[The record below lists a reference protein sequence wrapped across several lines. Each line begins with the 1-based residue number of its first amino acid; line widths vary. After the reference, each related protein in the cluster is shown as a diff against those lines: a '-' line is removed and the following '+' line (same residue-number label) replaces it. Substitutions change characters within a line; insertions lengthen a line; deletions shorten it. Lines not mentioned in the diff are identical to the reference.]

1 MTQKEFTQF
10 TGVQVSNNEFW
21 AINEVYNNSEANKE
35 EFCQMWCRINSNR
48 VAEAKAIAKKEAQ
61 KEAQKDSIRNKVNPI
76 LLKIEKQI
84 DKYNR
89 AGEIFKTAVLT
100 EKEKNFLLKN
110 NLVCE
115 NSFECSAG
123 TLLFIIKTNLV
134 RDLLLKFC
142 ARKISERVKKN
153 QKKYDE

>member
-10 TGVQVSNNEFW
+10 TGVQVSNDEFW
-21 AINEVYNNSEANKE
+21 AINEVYNNSEVTKE
-35 EFCQMWCRINSNR
+35 EFCQMWCRINSIR
-48 VAEAKAIAKKEAQ
+48 VAEAKARAK

-76 LLKIEKQI
+76 LLKIEKQN

-89 AGEIFKTAVLT
+89 AGEICSSAVLT

-123 TLLFIIKTNLV
+123 TLLFIIKTNL
-134 RDLLLKFC
+134 KC
-142 ARKISERVKKN
+142 I
-153 QKKYDE
+153 

>member
-1 MTQKEFTQF
+1 MTQKEFYQR
-10 TGVQVSNNEFW
+10 TGVEVKSYEFD
-21 AINEVYNNSEANKE
+21 AIHTVYMMCDLDKD
-35 EFCQMWCRINSNR
+35 EFCLMWCKMNYNR
-48 VAEAKAIAKKEAQ
+48 VAEAKAEAKARAKKEAQ
-61 KEAQKDSIRNKVNPI
+61 KDNIRNKVNPI

-89 AGEIFKTAVLT
+89 AGEICNSAVLT

-123 TLLFIIKTNLV
+123 KLHSIIKTNL
-134 RDLLLKFC
+134 LS
-142 ARKISERVKKN
+142 I
-153 QKKYDE
+153 

>member
-1 MTQKEFTQF
+1 MTLQEFTQL
-10 TGVQVSNNEFW
+10 TGVKVSNDEYW
-21 AINEVYNNSEANKE
+21 AINEVYNNSEVTKQ
-35 EFCQMWCRINSNR
+35 EFCQIWCRINSNR
-48 VAEAKAIAKKEAQ
+48 VAEAKAKAK

-89 AGEIFKTAVLT
+89 AGEIFNAAVLT

-123 TLLFIIKTNLV
+123 TLLMTIKTNL
-134 RDLLLKFC
+134 KC
-142 ARKISERVKKN
+142 I
-153 QKKYDE
+153 

>member
-1 MTQKEFTQF
+1 MTLKEFTQF
-10 TGVQVSNNEFW
+10 TGVQVLNDEFW
-21 AINEVYNNSEANKE
+21 AINEVYNNSEATKE
-35 EFCQMWCRINSNR
+35 QFCQMWCRINSNR
-48 VAEAKAIAKKEAQ
+48 VAEAKAKAKR
-61 KEAQKDSIRNKVNPI
+61 EAQKDSIRNKVKPI

-89 AGEIFKTAVLT
+89 AGEIFNFAVLT

-123 TLLFIIKTNLV
+123 RLLFIIKTNL
-134 RDLLLKFC
+134 KF
-142 ARKISERVKKN
+142 I
-153 QKKYDE
+153 